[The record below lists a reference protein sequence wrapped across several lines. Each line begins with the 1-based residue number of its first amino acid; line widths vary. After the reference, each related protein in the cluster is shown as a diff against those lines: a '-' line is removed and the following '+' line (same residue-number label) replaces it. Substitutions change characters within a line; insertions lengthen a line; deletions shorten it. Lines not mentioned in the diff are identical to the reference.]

1 MATKPNTDPTVG
13 APSDADKRQ
22 AEALKAEAEAKK
34 AADKAKADAE
44 KQAKADKAEANKK
57 SLTYLRSPEYAGLTI
72 VKEDGTTVRFVPYYD
87 TFKGDKVKVGF
98 LATDDDEIVKR
109 CESLGNIEVI
119 DEKEFTKETES
130 LEKAPAYS

>member
-1 MATKPNTDPTVG
+1 MATKPNTDPKVG
-13 APSDADKRQ
+13 ALTDEEKR
-22 AEALKAEAEAKK
+22 ANEAKAQEAEAKK

-44 KQAKADKAEANKK
+44 KQAKADEKAKATG
-57 SLTYLRSPEYAGLTI
+57 LTYLRSPEYAGLTI

-87 TFKGDKVKVGF
+87 TYKGDKVKVGF
-98 LATDDDEIVKR
+98 LATDDKEIVER

-119 DEKEFTKETES
+119 SEKEFTKETES